1 MTNYMAWQSKTFVKE
16 KGILSLPDPKCGPSL
31 PPQTV
36 QLVSKF
42 YHFDEVN
49 QVMPGRKDFMSVR
62 KQGNCIHVQ
71 KQLVLSNLKEVY
83 YDFKEKFSNEKI
95 GFSRFATLRPKQCV
109 LAGAGGT
116 HCICTIHQNVKLT
129 LYMVQSHVPELT
141 TYHGCLAKFMCNPP
155 SPSYCLGECPVCPGT
170 HLLKEEL
177 VALYLLGPGTAAS
190 MTLFT
195 IQSKHF
201 IYLALVLQHP

>member
-1 MTNYMAWQSKTFVKE
+1 MKRLAFPDLLHSGQS
-16 KGILSLPDPKCGPSL
+16 
-31 PPQTV
+31 
-36 QLVSKF
+36 
-42 YHFDEVN
+42 N
-49 QVMPGRKDFMSVR
+49 
-62 KQGNCIHVQ
+62 
-71 KQLVLSNLKEVY
+71 
-83 YDFKEKFSNEKI
+83 
-95 GFSRFATLRPKQCV
+95 V

-129 LYMVQSHVPELT
+129 LHMVQSHVPELT

-201 IYLALVLQHP
+201 IYLALVLQHPWLFAPIQKQTLKQTSHKMLEHGAESDVGVTCPSRVLVRSRVLVSPAIVPSRPGF